1 MVKPVP
7 KNIDEYIDGFPKDTQ
22 NMLMQVRQTIKATV
36 PQAEETISYG
46 MPTFKLNGHYLI
58 YFAGYKNHIGLYPVP
73 ANNKGFEKDFS
84 AYKTSGKGTIQ
95 FPLDKPVPVE
105 LIKKIL
111 KYRLNEN
118 LKMKEKAKGTNLKKR
133 RK

>member
-22 NMLMQVRQTIKATV
+22 NMLKQIRQTIKATV

-46 MPTFKLNGHYLI
+46 MPTFKLSGHYLI
-58 YFAGYKNHIGLYPVP
+58 YFAGYKKHIGLYPVP
-73 ANNKGFEKDFS
+73 ANNKTFEKDFS

-95 FPLDKPVPVE
+95 FPLDKPLPTA
-105 LIKKIL
+105 LIKKIV
-111 KYRLNEN
+111 KFRIAEVC
-118 LKMKEKAKGTNLKKR
+118 KK
-133 RK
+133 